1 MSATS
6 VSHLVDKQS
15 LPQGYPTHMHGAAFW
30 EHLGRAVGTFG
41 FLEEVLGRAIFALT
55 ATREYGASEI
65 EAAYADWLPQLERA
79 LYDTLSGL
87 IDTYDKAAR
96 THQGFSTINL
106 PELIE
111 GLRRAAVC
119 RNVLCHGSW
128 RPPDENGRSLPLFM
142 NRQCALFDT
151 PIDVDM
157 LKQIQA
163 HVAELAC
170 EVINTIT
177 HMGLQ
182 FPGSDG
188 PGKPIWMKT

>member
-1 MSATS
+1 MSA
-6 VSHLVDKQS
+6 SHVIDKES
-15 LPQGYPTHMHGAAFW
+15 LPDLFPTHMHGAAFW

-55 ATREYGASEI
+55 ATREYRESEI
-65 EAAYADWLPQLERA
+65 EAAYVDWLPQLERA

-87 IDTYDKAAR
+87 IDAYAKAAR
-96 THQGFSTINL
+96 EHQSFSTANL
-106 PELIE
+106 PELID
-111 GLRRAAVC
+111 GLRRVTVW

-128 RPPDENGRSLPLFM
+128 QAPDESERSLPLFI
-142 NRQCALFDT
+142 NRQKEVFGT
-151 PIDVDM
+151 PVDVAM
-157 LKQIQA
+157 LNQIQA

-170 EVINTIT
+170 EVMSTIT

-188 PGKPIWMKT
+188 PGKPIWNNE